1 MPWEQPSE
9 IRYALD
15 NNGERVDVTLNTT
28 PGVMFNGQT
37 ATRFDGTFKTSGG
50 ELQNTFYERL
60 DGDIILRFGF
70 RNLSQGGAVPGTN
83 QTFSPPLQDLRF
95 SLNAG
100 ESKTAQTQSTVET
113 DGLPTTTI
121 NYEVTYNYVG
131 QESVTVP
138 AGTFNTCHIRTV
150 TPSAFPGG
158 PSSVRDEW
166 FAVGSGMIVQSQEPG
181 SGTDKLI
188 EASIN
193 GQVIAG
199 N

>member
-1 MPWEQPSE
+1 M
-9 IRYALD
+9 
-15 NNGERVDVTLNTT
+15 TLKTT

-37 ATRFDGTFKTSGG
+37 ATQFDGTFKTGGG
-50 ELQNTFYERL
+50 ELNNTFYERL
-60 DGDIILRFGF
+60 DGNIILRFGF
-70 RNLSQGGAVPGTN
+70 RNLGPGGGAPGSS

-100 ESKTAQTQSTVET
+100 ESKTSQTQSTVQT
-113 DGLPTTTI
+113 DGLPSTTL
-121 NYEVTYNYVG
+121 NYEVVYDYVG

-158 PSSVRDEW
+158 PSSTRDEW

-193 GQVIAG
+193 GQVITG